1 MKHISEIVSQ
11 AKSKI
16 SELSIQEAQEAIA
29 NADLVIDCR
38 ESEEFSTGHIQGAI
52 HASRGMLEFK
62 LGNVP
67 DYNNRDLNIVI
78 YCKSSGRA
86 ALSACSLLDM
96 GYKNVKSIA
105 GGIDAWVAA
114 GKPIVRTN

>member
-1 MKHISEIVSQ
+1 MKTINELVSH

-16 SELSIQEAQEAIA
+16 SEISVEEAENALSS
-29 NADLVIDCR
+29 ADLIIDCR
-38 ESEEFSTGHIQGAI
+38 ESEEFASGHIEGAV

-62 LGNVP
+62 LSNIP
-67 DYNNRDLNIVI
+67 DHTNRDLNIII

-96 GYKNVKSIA
+96 GYKNIKSIS
-105 GGIDAWVAA
+105 GGLDAWVAA
-114 GKPIVRTN
+114 GKPVVTK